1 MLAGYLCKGHA
12 YVYLVGDFSIPLLWL
27 KEEGLGETKI
37 VLSKV
42 GFCNNSV
49 NVRVA
54 RPRKIAST
62 AVTRSIELL
71 LKCMDQHDEN
81 FQVLLE

>member
-1 MLAGYLCKGHA
+1 M
-12 YVYLVGDFSIPLLWL
+12 GDFSIPLWL
-27 KEEGLGETKI
+27 KKEGLGETKI